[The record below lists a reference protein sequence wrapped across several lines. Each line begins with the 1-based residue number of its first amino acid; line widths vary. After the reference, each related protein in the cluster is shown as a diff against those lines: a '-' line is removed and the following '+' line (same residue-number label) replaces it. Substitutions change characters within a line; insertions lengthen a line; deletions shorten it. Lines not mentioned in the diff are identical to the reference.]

1 MYELIYLWIYCYTFQ
16 VNILINRFWHISSSN
31 ILSTCVTYNKTLHIY
46 LVYILCCIIIL
57 HTYTYIIIIS
67 IYVLLLNI
75 YNIMIYIQCI
85 YNYIIICMYYI
96 NTNIIMLYY
105 YNICDIMT
113 HIIYT
118 IIIYNISL
126 NIVSFEYIILH

>member
-1 MYELIYLWIYCYTFQ
+1 MLSYYIDS
-16 VNILINRFWHISSSN
+16 ISITIFHSM
-31 ILSTCVTYNKTLHIY
+31 TYNKTLHIY

-85 YNYIIICMYYI
+85 YNY
-96 NTNIIMLYY
+96 
-105 YNICDIMT
+105 
-113 HIIYT
+113 
-118 IIIYNISL
+118 
-126 NIVSFEYIILH
+126 